1 MSKNILLIEDDL
13 DLQRIYSE
21 KLGNKGFKVNL
32 AIDATQ
38 GITSIENERPALILL
53 DIMLPGKMNGF
64 ELLKEL
70 KSSDKTKGIPV
81 IVITNL
87 DTETDEAIKLGAIDC
102 FIKAN
107 TELNEIVEKVKKHS
121 A

>member
-1 MSKNILLIEDDL
+1 MSKSVLLVEDDL

-21 KLGNKGFKVNL
+21 KLGNSGFKVNL

-38 GITSIENERPALILL
+38 GFSAIKNLKPSLILL

-64 ELLKEL
+64 ELLKKI
-70 KSSDKTKGIPV
+70 KSEDDIKNIPV

-87 DTETDEAIKLGAIDC
+87 DTEKDEAIKLGAIDY

-107 TELNEIVEKVKKHS
+107 IELSEIVEKVKKFS
-121 A
+121 S

>member
-21 KLGNKGFKVNL
+21 KLGNKGFNVTL

-38 GITSIENERPALILL
+38 GLTALKASKPSLVLL
-53 DIMLPGKMNGF
+53 DIMLPGTMNGF
-64 ELLKEL
+64 ELLKKI
-70 KSSDKTKGIPV
+70 KSEEGIKDIPV

-87 DTETDEAIKLGAIDC
+87 DTEKDEAMKLGASDY
-102 FIKAN
+102 FIKVN
-107 TELNEIVEKVKKHS
+107 TSLDEVVEKVRKFS
-121 A
+121 R